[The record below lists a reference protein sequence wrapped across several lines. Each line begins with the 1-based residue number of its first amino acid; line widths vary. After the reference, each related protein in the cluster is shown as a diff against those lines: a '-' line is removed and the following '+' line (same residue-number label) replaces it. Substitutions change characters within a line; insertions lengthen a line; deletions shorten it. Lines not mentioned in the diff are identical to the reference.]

1 MPAPEGT
8 PEEIYHL
15 MLQCWQYQPENRPH
29 FDRINTTMES
39 LVKSLRY
46 TYYYLLFIIILYYT
60 RLTLLNCVKVVYCF
74 SCVRLITK
82 IKI

>member
-29 FDRINTTMES
+29 FDKINTIMES

-46 TYYYLLFIIILYYT
+46 IVIYNFSIINMTNIVKLCENCVLLF
-60 RLTLLNCVKVVYCF
+60 VF
-74 SCVRLITK
+74 A
-82 IKI
+82 

>member
-8 PEEIYHL
+8 PEEIYRL

-29 FDRINTTMES
+29 FDRIHATMES

-46 TYYYLLFIIILYYT
+46 VYYNYKVFSLL
-60 RLTLLNCVKVVYCF
+60 V
-74 SCVRLITK
+74 
-82 IKI
+82 